1 MKKTNSLILWFYTLK
16 FVEWGNKIETDI
28 ENREAKLLLL
38 AVFINFGELQLH

>member
-28 ENREAKLLLL
+28 ENREAKLLVGCSTS
-38 AVFINFGELQLH
+38 ANYIH